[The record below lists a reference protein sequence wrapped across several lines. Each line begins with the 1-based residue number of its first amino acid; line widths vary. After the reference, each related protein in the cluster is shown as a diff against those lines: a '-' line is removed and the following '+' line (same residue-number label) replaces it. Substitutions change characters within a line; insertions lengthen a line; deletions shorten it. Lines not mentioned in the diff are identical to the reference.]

1 MIDREPQAIAV
12 DHPSPSDVP
21 IEEHSELDDAQHTI
35 STTTDKDDNDNHDDM
50 WMSVSY
56 DHAPEEDVPLAW
68 EAAHE
73 PGKRF
78 LTEMPPECYE
88 SIYQR

>member
-1 MIDREPQAIAV
+1 MIDREPQAIVV
-12 DHPSPSDVP
+12 DHPSPNVVP
-21 IEEHSELDDAQHTI
+21 IEKHSELDDAQQHTE
-35 STTTDKDDNDNHDDM
+35 STTTDKEDNDDDDM

-56 DHAPEEDVPLAW
+56 DNAPEEDRPLTW
-68 EAAHE
+68 EAHE

>member
-12 DHPSPSDVP
+12 DHPSPNVVP
-21 IEEHSELDDAQHTI
+21 IEKHSELDDAQHAL
-35 STTTDKDDNDNHDDM
+35 STTTDKDDDDM

-56 DHAPEEDVPLAW
+56 DNAPEEDMPLAW
-68 EAAHE
+68 EAHE